1 MAAGMAE
8 LRTPVMILVDV
19 SWLDTA
25 GVLQKCRACMEDK
38 SASGACIRVK
48 TAIALGS
55 KLKIQWRFEQF
66 FGIVKYC
73 RLDGREYLVGVQK
86 DVEGDSGSA
95 RAPGAENPQPIPNQ
109 SPQTDAKSNEPQP
122 VDSRVLQL
130 RTDGSPEGGETK
142 GGETDE
148 FRGGAEAAA
157 PVQNP
162 LKSAIPARQLRH
174 MPAHRREKERKRPRL
189 SPRKDFDR
197 PRRNEVR
204 ENEAPKR
211 ADADRERKAM
221 AHKWLGLAPWRSKPD
236 EPRAGG
242 HEGSDGK
249 TEKEI
254 PMPQPAPNH
263 TEKAPVFAREVPNFQ
278 VELLAMEDIYRTAG
292 IISPRKGYSV
302 TKVVEMLNSEHIR
315 GLSKETKRAALLM
328 ALDAAGVSIEQVQRD
343 AKSRQGALDA
353 YEAEQ
358 KKQVEAEWS
367 RKAEEITH
375 IQAEMESIKA
385 HYTARISRNMEALAR
400 DRARFNSWVTTKEQ
414 ESQSMAEAVELCLQT
429 PGSEPVASREREMRA
444 AAASS
449 VATAAVA
456 AKPM

>member
-1 MAAGMAE
+1 
-8 LRTPVMILVDV
+8 
-19 SWLDTA
+19 
-25 GVLQKCRACMEDK
+25 
-38 SASGACIRVK
+38 
-48 TAIALGS
+48 
-55 KLKIQWRFEQF
+55 
-66 FGIVKYC
+66 
-73 RLDGREYLVGVQK
+73 
-86 DVEGDSGSA
+86 
-95 RAPGAENPQPIPNQ
+95 
-109 SPQTDAKSNEPQP
+109 
-122 VDSRVLQL
+122 
-130 RTDGSPEGGETK
+130 
-142 GGETDE
+142 
-148 FRGGAEAAA
+148 
-157 PVQNP
+157 VQNP

-263 TEKAPVFAREVPNFQ
+263 TEKAPVFSAREVPNFQ
-278 VELLAMEDIYRTAG
+278 VELLPMEDIYRTAG

-400 DRARFNSWVTTKEQ
+400 DKARFNSWVTTKEQ
-414 ESQSMAEAVELCLQT
+414 ESQNMAEALDLCMKS
-429 PGSEPVASREREMRA
+429 PESEPAASGEREMSA

-449 VATAAVA
+449 PAVPAGA